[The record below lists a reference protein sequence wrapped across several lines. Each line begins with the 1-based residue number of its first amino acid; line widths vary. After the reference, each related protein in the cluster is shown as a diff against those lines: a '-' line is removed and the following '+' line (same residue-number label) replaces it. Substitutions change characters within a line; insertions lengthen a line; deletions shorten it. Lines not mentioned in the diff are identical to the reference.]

1 MNRAETRQQLVDHYL
16 DYYALA
22 KAMLDDDDDARDA
35 VQEALARTMAMPLLQ
50 KPVAYCYQTVRRVAI
65 DMVRY
70 RRRTLTLGDNELPEI
85 ETGEEEDSYAGLL
98 ERVGQLRDGMPSA
111 IRALLKLRYEK
122 GLSYIELEKVTG
134 LNAITIRRRLKEAK
148 RMMKEQLEEEI

>member
-35 VQEALARTMAMPLLQ
+35 VQEALARTLAMPLLQ

-70 RRRTLTLGDNELPEI
+70 RRRTLALGDKELPEK
-85 ETGEEEDSYAGLL
+85 ETEEEENSYAWLL
-98 ERVGQLRDGMPSA
+98 ERVGRLRDGMPSA

-122 GLSYIELEKVTG
+122 GLSYMELEKVTG
-134 LNAITIRRRLKEAK
+134 LSAITIRRRLKEAK
-148 RMMKEQLEEEI
+148 RTMKEKIEEEI

>member
-35 VQEALARTMAMPLLQ
+35 VQEALARTMAMPLLK
-50 KPVAYCYQTVRRVAI
+50 KPVEYCYQTVRRVAV
-65 DMVRY
+65 DMLRY
-70 RRRTLTLGDNELPEI
+70 RMRTRSIEEYELPDESA
-85 ETGEEEDSYAGLL
+85 EGDRYAMLL
-98 ERVGQLRDGMPSA
+98 ERVWLLREGMPSA
-111 IRALLKLRYEK
+111 TKALLKLRYEK
-122 GLSYIELEKVTG
+122 GLSYTELEKLTG
-134 LNAITIRRRLKEAK
+134 LSAITIRRRLKEAK

>member
-50 KPVAYCYQTVRRVAI
+50 KPVAYCYQTVRRVAV
-65 DMVRY
+65 DMLRY
-70 RRRTLTLGDNELPEI
+70 RKRTQPVGEGVLPE
-85 ETGEEEDSYAGLL
+85 EEYEEESYAMML
-98 ERVGQLRDGMPSA
+98 ERVGKLREGLPTA
-111 IRALLKLRYEK
+111 TKALLKLRYEK
-122 GLSYIELEKVTG
+122 GHSYAELEKLTG
-134 LNAITIRRRLKEAK
+134 LSAITIRRRLKEAK
-148 RMMKEQLEEEI
+148 QVLKKKLEEEI

>member
-22 KAMLDDDDDARDA
+22 QAMLDDDDDARDV

-50 KPVAYCYQTVRRVAI
+50 KPVEYCYQTVRRVAV
-65 DMVRY
+65 DMLRY
-70 RRRTLTLGDNELPEI
+70 RMRTQPLDEGELTYVSTEDDN
-85 ETGEEEDSYAGLL
+85 YAALL
-98 ERVGQLRDGMPSA
+98 ERVRKVQEGLPTAM
-111 IRALLKLRYEK
+111 RALLRLRYEK
-122 GLSYIELEKVTG
+122 ELSYTELEKLTG
-134 LNAITIRRRLKEAK
+134 LSVITIRRRLKEAK

>member
-35 VQEALARTMAMPLLQ
+35 VQEALARTMAMPLLK
-50 KPVAYCYQTVRRVAI
+50 KPVEYCYQTVRRVAV
-65 DMVRY
+65 DMLRY
-70 RRRTLTLGDNELPEI
+70 RMRTRSIEEYELPDESA
-85 ETGEEEDSYAGLL
+85 EGDSYAMLL
-98 ERVGQLRDGMPSA
+98 ERVWLLREGMPSA
-111 IRALLKLRYEK
+111 TKALLKLRYEK
-122 GLSYIELEKVTG
+122 GLSYTELEKLTG
-134 LNAITIRRRLKEAK
+134 LSAITIRRRLKEAK